1 MPISSNFK
9 TAYRGIFRR
18 KIKNLSAV
26 LAIFLG
32 VTLLIGV
39 QITSATLSQSFLT
52 SLTLTQGEVDIS
64 FSSGTT
70 GGYLNST
77 DYFLVENL
85 TPSAVGIMP
94 ILLTSEPVLYK
105 AQLQNSVD
113 IAGIQLNYS
122 RSFGTF
128 YDLHGNAMNLTNVMP
143 TNNSVIISKAL
154 AQNLGIDIKNFKPGL
169 QVLTQFP
176 KTELTGYLNMTS
188 REPVLISNITQMK
201 TYLTVTGI
209 YDSRPGIGSQTISSA
224 GRIIIQM
231 KALQNIVK
239 YTNPQ
244 MNPVNFF
251 NTSNY
256 QYITNPINKTDITP
270 IIPLTFSYNDTN
282 VISAYY
288 VAFKTDHFTTGEWT
302 KAQLQAK
309 LDYAQKYN
317 PKVVATYPNGTVVLN
332 ADKTPKVVSYF
343 SITSARLQFYQ
354 IIDLI
359 SNLLNT
365 FLNILGILIITT
377 GLLLITNIQLMSVE
391 DREFQTGVLRAVGDN
406 KKGIIYKY
414 LLETVAQGLVGGFL
428 GLFGG
433 LVFGWSIA
441 YYLASLFDTGA
452 GSVNPV
458 VPPDLVILSLLI
470 GVIIAVLTGIF
481 PAIRASNVN
490 IVEALRGIKTSF
502 SEKSSRNFLILGIII
517 TLIGLRVVLENGFFN
532 TSYHYIWTTAGWDT
546 IQEQQNIILGLG
558 LLASGIGI
566 ILTKFIDRV
575 KALNLTAF
583 VLWLVPIYSYLVS
596 LKWASLTGS
605 GNTSEFLL
613 ITIIELII
621 GSVLIIGLDLGPIMD
636 SIRNVLIKFNFS
648 KGVAQVAPNLIKS
661 HKTRST
667 LTFAIFAVILTL
679 NVLIATMVA
688 TQTNSTVGKAN
699 SDSRGVGISVSLSQP
714 EDPSYNYAS
723 LIKSLDPSTITDV
736 IPFRT
741 CSSCMPNNQPLLIAT
756 KNPNSKSF
764 DPLKDLLPLQMVE
777 VSKDQILGNI
787 TGSTQQ
793 ILSQKWRYDFYLSAS
808 TGENGF
814 PAGVREKYKP
824 NMDDSQLNQ
833 LSKDGW
839 LDLFN
844 TTYKMNAYNLTSFLS
859 GGFGSFG
866 STLSPNL
873 LLRDA
878 NGTPIENPIVFTDS
892 FILPVGSEIWIPMNG
907 TGYATNYQRFTIGGS
922 LDSQRAGGFPF
933 SPQSFGNGF
942 NNVHVEGDILM
953 PTQWTKYTSYFGNAT
968 TPGVSPRNPHA
979 YDKYL
984 VKTSLSIDDP
994 KMKVIASEIEAYTN
1008 TNNQGYRKLIGSN
1021 LIYATATTV
1030 YSVIKQNLQAA
1041 NQIVSFLQIY
1051 VSFGLVIGAL
1061 GMAIIAVRNVA
1072 ERKREIGMMRAIGF
1086 PRGQVMFAVLL
1097 ELFVLGIIGLIIGI
1111 VNGLL
1116 VGYGLSKLSGNTII
1130 VPWDTITIYLG
1141 FITLVAVIAGV
1152 LPGWFAARIPA
1163 SEALRYVG

>member
-1 MPISSNFK
+1 MPISSNIK

-39 QITSATLSQSFLT
+39 QITSATLSESFLT
-52 SLTLTQGEVDIS
+52 SLTLTQGEVDMT
-64 FSSGTT
+64 FSSGST

-77 DYFLVENL
+77 DYALVQNA
-85 TPSAVGIMP
+85 SQDAVGIMP
-94 ILLTSEPVLYK
+94 ILLTSGPVLYGT
-105 AQLQNSVD
+105 QLQNGVD
-113 IAGIQLNYS
+113 LAGIQLNYS
-122 RSFGTF
+122 RAFGTF
-128 YDLHGNAMNLTNVMP
+128 YDLKGNAMDLSKMFPN
-143 TNNSVIISKAL
+143 NNSVIISKSL
-154 AQNLGIDIKNFKPGL
+154 AQNLGIEINHFTPGKIL
-169 QVLTQFP
+169 TTQFS
-176 KTELTGYLNMTS
+176 KTTLTGYFDTS
-188 REPVLISNITQMK
+188 TNQSVLTSNTTQM
-201 TYLTVTGI
+201 LTNLTINGI
-209 YDSRPGIGSQTISSA
+209 YDSRPGIGSQTSSSE
-224 GRIIIQM
+224 GRIIMPMDI
-231 KALQNIVK
+231 LQNIVK
-239 YTNPQ
+239 YSLPQ
-244 MNPVNFF
+244 MNPF
-251 NTSNY
+251 NPLNR
-256 QYITNPINKTDITP
+256 QNITNPLNPTEQITV
-270 IIPLTFSYNDTN
+270 IPYTFNYNDTN
-282 VISAYY
+282 IISSYY
-288 VAFKTDHFTTGEWT
+288 VAFKTNHFKTGELT
-302 KAQLQAK
+302 KTFLQGK
-309 LDYAQKYN
+309 LDYANAHN
-317 PKVVATYPNGTVVLN
+317 PKVPATYANGTYVLN
-332 ADKTPKVVSYF
+332 TNGTIKMVSYF
-343 SITSARLQFYQ
+343 SISSARLTFYQ

-365 FLNILGILIITT
+365 FLNILGILIVAT

-406 KKGIIYKY
+406 KRGIIYKY
-414 LLETVAQGLVGGFL
+414 LMETVAQGLLGGIL

-441 YYLASLFDTGA
+441 YYLSSLFATGA

-458 VPPDLVILSLLI
+458 IPPDLVVLSLVI
-470 GVIIAVLTGIF
+470 GVILAIITGIL

-490 IVEALRGIKTSF
+490 IVEALRGIKTTF
-502 SEKSSRNFLILGIII
+502 SEKSGRNFVVIGIIIALLGIIVI
-517 TLIGLRVVLENGFFN
+517 LQNGFFDK
-532 TSYHYIWTTAGWDT
+532 SYQYIWETAGWNT
-546 IQEQQNIILGLG
+546 VSEQQNIILGLG
-558 LLASGIGI
+558 LLASGVGI

-575 KALNLTAF
+575 KALNITAIA
-583 VLWLVPIYSYLVS
+583 LWIIPIYAYLVS
-596 LKWASLTGS
+596 LQWVNTSGA

-613 ITIIELII
+613 ITILEII
-621 GSVLIIGLDLGPIMD
+621 VGSVLIIGLDLGPIMD
-636 SIRNVLIKFNFS
+636 SIRNILIKFNFS

-688 TQTNSTVGKAN
+688 TQENSTVGQAN
-699 SDSRGVGISVSLSQP
+699 TDSRGVDISVSLNEP
-714 EDPSYNYAS
+714 ENPSYSYSS
-723 LIKSLDPSTITDV
+723 LLQANVSGITDI

-741 CSSCMPNNQPLLIAT
+741 CSLCMPNDQPLYIAT
-756 KNPNSKSF
+756 KDPNSQNF
-764 DPLKDLLPLQMVE
+764 DPLKDYLPMQMIE
-777 VSKDQILGNI
+777 VSKNQIIGNI
-787 TGSTQQ
+787 TGTNQQ
-793 ILSQKWRYDFYLSAS
+793 ILSQKWRYDFYLSSS

-814 PAGVREKYKP
+814 PIGVREKLKS
-824 NMDDSQLNQ
+824 NMNDAQLNE
-833 LSKDGW
+833 LSKEGW

-844 TTYKMNAYNLTSFLS
+844 SSYKMQAYNLTSFLS

-866 STLSPNL
+866 ATLSPNL
-873 LLRDA
+873 IIPNA
-878 NGTPIENPIVFTDS
+878 TNPIVFTDS
-892 FILPVGSEIWIPMNG
+892 FILPVGSQIWIPMNG
-907 TGYATNYQRFTIGGS
+907 TGYSTNYQKFTIGGS

-933 SPQSFGNGF
+933 SPQRFGNGF
-942 NNVHVEGDILM
+942 NNVKVVGNILM
-953 PTQWTKYTSYFGNAT
+953 PTQWTQYTSYFGNAT
-968 TPGVSPRNPHA
+968 ATGVKPRSSLS
-979 YDKYL
+979 YDKFL
-984 VKTSLSIDDP
+984 IKTEYSIDSSEVS
-994 KMKVIASEIEAYTN
+994 KIASEIEAYTN

-1021 LIYATATTV
+1021 LVFATATTI

-1116 VGYGLSKLSGNTII
+1116 IGYGLSKLSGNAII
-1130 VPWDTITIYLG
+1130 VPWDTIAIYLG
-1141 FITLVAVIAGV
+1141 FITLVAVIAGA